1 MLPKKGKKPMEF
13 EDKNTSMSDQAAKV
27 EVEKVA
33 TKTWEPMKLT
43 YAGEAKDIVRSGGGK
58 TSVTLADAGD
68 TNKPKGQG

>member
-13 EDKNTSMSDQAAKV
+13 EDKNASMSNQASKM

-43 YAGEAKDIVRSGGGK
+43 YAGEARDIVRSGGGK

>member
-1 MLPKKGKKPMEF
+1 MEF
-13 EDKNTSMSDQAAKV
+13 EDKNISTSDQASKE
-27 EVEKVA
+27 EVEQVA

>member
-1 MLPKKGKKPMEF
+1 MEF
-13 EDKNTSMSDQAAKV
+13 EDKNISKGDKASK
-27 EVEKVA
+27 EVVDNVA

>member
-1 MLPKKGKKPMEF
+1 MEF
-13 EDKNTSMSDQAAKV
+13 EENNFSTSDKASKEV
-27 EVEKVA
+27 VEKVA

-58 TSVTLADAGD
+58 TNVTLADSGD

>member
-1 MLPKKGKKPMEF
+1 MKSDNSVNK
-13 EDKNTSMSDQAAKV
+13 TSRQDTGEQNQK
-27 EVEKVA
+27 
-33 TKTWEPMKLT
+33 KTWEPMKLT

>member
-27 EVEKVA
+27 KVEKVA

>member
-1 MLPKKGKKPMEF
+1 MEF
-13 EDKNTSMSDQAAKV
+13 ENKNTSMSDQAAKV

>member
-1 MLPKKGKKPMEF
+1 MLPKRGKKPMEF

-58 TSVTLADAGD
+58 TSVTLADSGD

>member
-13 EDKNTSMSDQAAKV
+13 ENKNTSMSDQAAKV